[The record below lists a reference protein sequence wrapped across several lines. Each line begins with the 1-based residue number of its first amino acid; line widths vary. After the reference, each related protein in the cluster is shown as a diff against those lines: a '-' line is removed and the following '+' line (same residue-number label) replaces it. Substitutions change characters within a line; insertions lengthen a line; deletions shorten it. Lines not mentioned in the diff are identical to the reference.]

1 MSSAGHV
8 VRVLRLKIDISQRV
22 EGVVH
27 AKWTIQSKLTLVKDL
42 TESNLKIAVAKR
54 AVRNSGKQSV
64 SFY

>member
-8 VRVLRLKIDISQRV
+8 VKVLQLKIDTSQKV

-42 TESNLKIAVAKR
+42 TESNLKTAAAKR
-54 AVRNSGKQSV
+54 AVKSSGW
-64 SFY
+64 